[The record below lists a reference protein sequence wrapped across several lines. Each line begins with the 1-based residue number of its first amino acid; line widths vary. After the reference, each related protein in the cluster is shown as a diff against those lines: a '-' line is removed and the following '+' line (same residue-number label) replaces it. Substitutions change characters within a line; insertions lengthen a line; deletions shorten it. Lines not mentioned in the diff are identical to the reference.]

1 MGAPWDFLASAWR
14 QRVLIRRLARRE
26 VEARYRGSIL
36 GLLWSCVM
44 PLLMLGVY
52 TFVFSVVLRGRW
64 GIPGES
70 RGQFALMLFAGMVLF
85 AIFSECVN
93 RAPGLMLENVSY
105 VKKIVFPLEVMPCVV
120 LLAALFN
127 AAVSVLILLGFHLVV
142 RGLPPATVV
151 LLPVVVL
158 PLILFA
164 LGLSWFLA
172 SVGVFLRDLRQVVGV
187 ATMMLLFLSPIFYP
201 VTAVPEA
208 FRAYIQANPMTWI
221 LEQSRQVLFWGQIPD
236 WRSWALLLCAS
247 WAVAWLGYGWFIRT
261 RKGFADVV

>member
-1 MGAPWDFLASAWR
+1 
-14 QRVLIRRLARRE
+14 
-26 VEARYRGSIL
+26 
-36 GLLWSCVM
+36 
-44 PLLMLGVY
+44 
-52 TFVFSVVLRGRW
+52 
-64 GIPGES
+64 
-70 RGQFALMLFAGMVLF
+70 
-85 AIFSECVN
+85 
-93 RAPGLMLENVSY
+93 
-105 VKKIVFPLEVMPCVV
+105 
-120 LLAALFN
+120 
-127 AAVSVLILLGFHLVV
+127 
-142 RGLPPATVV
+142 
-151 LLPVVVL
+151 VL